1 LIIKKEIFKKIPEN
15 ILNKEAIN
23 KLENK
28 GVKIVDVLG
37 KGHRGV
43 VLKGIYNNKEVAI
56 KIPRTDSPKN
66 TIENEAKFL
75 KLLEKY
81 DIAPKVYE
89 FDNNYLIMEFIDGEE
104 LKSAVDKLDKDRL
117 LKVVEDI
124 LKITLKLDILR
135 IEHKEIQGGR
145 HFLITDKKTYIIDF
159 DKAKE
164 KKTTKNFTGAVA
176 LLFGEGRIAK
186 TIREKLNIEIDEIK
200 FIREFAKT
208 YKKLQ

>member
-1 LIIKKEIFKKIPEN
+1 MPIKKEILKKVPEN
-15 ILNKEAIN
+15 ILNKYVIN

-28 GVKIVDVLG
+28 GVKIIDVLG

-66 TIENEAKFL
+66 TILNEARFL
-75 KLLEKY
+75 KLLQKY
-81 DIAPKVYE
+81 NIAPKVYE
-89 FDNNYLIMEFIDGEE
+89 FDNDYLIMEFIDGEE
-104 LKSAVDKLDKDRL
+104 LKSAVNKLDNDRL

-124 LKITLKLDILR
+124 LKITLKLDMLG

-145 HFLITDKKTYIIDF
+145 HFLVTDKKTYIIDF

-164 KKTTKNFTGAVA
+164 KRTTKNFTGAVA
-176 LLFGEGRIAK
+176 LLFGEGKIAK
-186 TIREKLNIEIDEIK
+186 IIREKLNIGIDEIT
-200 FIREFAKT
+200 FIRKFAKT
-208 YKKLQ
+208 YKKL

>member
-1 LIIKKEIFKKIPEN
+1 M
-15 ILNKEAIN
+15 
-23 KLENK
+23 
-28 GVKIVDVLG
+28 
-37 KGHRGV
+37 
-43 VLKGIYNNKEVAI
+43 
-56 KIPRTDSPKN
+56 
-66 TIENEAKFL
+66 
-75 KLLEKY
+75 
-81 DIAPKVYE
+81 APKVYE
-89 FDNNYLIMEFIDGEE
+89 FEEDYLIMEFIDGEE

-124 LKITLKLDILR
+124 LKITLKLDILG

-176 LLFGEGRIAK
+176 LLFGEGKIAK
-186 TIREKLNIEIDEIK
+186 TIREKLNIGIDEIK

-208 YKKLQ
+208 YKKL